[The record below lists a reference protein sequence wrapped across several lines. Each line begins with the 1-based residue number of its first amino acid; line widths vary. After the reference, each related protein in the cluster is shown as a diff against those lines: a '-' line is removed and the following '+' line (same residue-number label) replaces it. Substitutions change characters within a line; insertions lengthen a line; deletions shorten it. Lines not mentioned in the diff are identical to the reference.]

1 MAEDRIAI
9 ERIRL
14 KDLLAFIDSRGRQGE
29 PGPLIPISRI
39 RAEAFIRI
47 PYASPN
53 EVVLL
58 VGYLKNRC
66 IGYHGLFPGLL
77 LREDGRTA
85 RIYWMST
92 VYVAD
97 AFRGRGIAKTFV
109 DSIIS
114 LGEDLV
120 AAGVTPVAEKMLKSC
135 GFQNIGEVPYF
146 QLRLER
152 LLLPDFS
159 DRIESFPEPV
169 IEEANG
175 TERYGELKRQCY
187 RMWIDGMPRL
197 PETVSCRRV
206 SKITDSERKDF
217 SGSPCF
223 YRSIDV
229 VNWMLRYPWV
239 CSRDTLGRK
248 DSDGAAHYY
257 FTEQREIFKYFAFE
271 FYGKGAKNPSG
282 YLVLSVSGTGRATTI
297 KILDHAT
304 GSAAAGL
311 QAILITLTVARDYL
325 ADRVDIPAGLIDAFP
340 HRNSAGF
347 LMKARTR
354 PYYAH
359 PADADSPLAKSI
371 GRLRFQYFDGDTPF
385 T

>member
-14 KDLLAFIDSRGRQGE
+14 KDLLPFIDSRERQGE

-39 RAEAFIRI
+39 RAEAFTRN
-47 PYASPN
+47 PYASPD

-58 VGYLKNRC
+58 VGFLKNRC
-66 IGYHGLFPGLL
+66 IGYHGLLPGLL
-77 LREDGRTA
+77 LRENGRTA
-85 RIYWMST
+85 RVYWMST

-97 AFRGRGIAKTFV
+97 TFRGRGIAKSFV

-120 AAGVTPVAEKMLKSC
+120 ATGVTPEAEKMLKSS
-135 GFQNIGEVPYF
+135 GFQDIGEVPYV

-169 IEEANG
+169 TEEANG
-175 TERYGELKRQCY
+175 TERYRELKRQCY
-187 RMWIDGMPRL
+187 RMWIDGMPPL
-197 PETVSCRRV
+197 PETVSSRMV
-206 SKITDSERKDF
+206 SKITASEGKDF
-217 SGSPCF
+217 RGGPCF

-229 VNWMLRYPWV
+229 VNWMLSNPWV
-239 CSRDTLGRK
+239 SSRDPLGRK
-248 DSDGAAHYY
+248 DSDGTAHYY

-282 YLVLSVSGTGRATTI
+282 HLVLSVSGTGRATTV

-304 GSAAAGL
+304 GTASAGL
-311 QAILITLTVARDYL
+311 QAIFTALTVARDYL
-325 ADRVDIPAGLIDAFP
+325 ADRVDIPTGLIDAFP

-347 LMKARTR
+347 LMKAQTR
-354 PYYAH
+354 PYFAH